1 MKYSQHLLCTEIEK
15 GTASFIA
22 GTFFEELYYAF
33 IAGCT
38 VRFLHDFLGQFG
50 HKIRGR
56 TTALIVVRTVQFPS
70 SLAQFSMAGIC

>member
-1 MKYSQHLLCTEIEK
+1 MASIFLYTEIEK

-22 GTFFEELYYAF
+22 GTFFEELYGAF
-33 IAGCT
+33 IADRI
-38 VRFLHDFLGQFG
+38 VRFLHDFRGQFG

-56 TTALIVVRTVQFPS
+56 TTALIDVRTVQILS